1 MQQTKQSPLIT
12 ICSFIVDKRNLFF
25 LIYVIL
31 LIFSFF
37 SQNWVSVENDL
48 SAYLSEETET
58 KQTLDLMEKEYTTYG
73 SAKVMVSNL
82 SLREAF
88 RVYDTI
94 VTSPGVSEVTFLP
107 DYLNPD
113 SPGEPKEDEELTIQE
128 IREHY
133 NDSSA
138 LYNVTFRYAEDD
150 DRALQSLNT
159 LKGSLSSYD
168 LHVSTTLGDVQAE
181 AIEKEM
187 SVIILIVGVVV
198 VTVLLLTSETFGEV
212 PVLLLTFVSAALINK
227 GTNYLMGTISFVS
240 NSVAI
245 VLQLAL
251 SIDYAIIFCNHFKE
265 EREHYDTR
273 DAVIVALSHSI
284 PEITSSS
291 LTTVSGL
298 LALLFMGYGLGA
310 DLGLVLTKSI
320 VISLF
325 AVFTLMPG
333 LLVLFSNLMMK
344 TKHRNLVPK
353 IPFVGRFAY
362 ATRKFI
368 PPLFLVVV
376 AAGKIL
382 SSKCPYVYGYSTLK
396 TPLKSEAQI
405 TEDMIEDT
413 FGADN
418 IIAVNVPSQEYGKLS
433 KLAAY
438 LESLPEIK
446 EVTSLANTEAKGGYM
461 VSEPLSP
468 RQFSEMADLDY
479 DAASMIYSMYASDKD
494 EYGHI
499 IGGIAN
505 YKIPFIDIFM
515 FLHDKADEGYV
526 DLDAEDK
533 ADIDDT
539 YDKLVRAKRQLRGKT
554 YERMLVNLNL
564 PEESPETFAFLGG
577 LHEKIDPMFE
587 AEMDDDPSLKV
598 LIAGESTSEMDLGKQ
613 FETDNVVV
621 SVVSVLFVLVILLFT
636 FKSAGMPLLLI
647 AVIEGSIFINFSFPT
662 LMKENLFFISYL
674 IVSSIQ
680 MGANIDYA
688 IVIGSRYTEC
698 RKTMGRKESIIEA
711 VNFAFPTIIT
721 SGSILAI
728 AGTVIG
734 SLTSDGAIAGI
745 GQCIGRGTVLSMF
758 LVLFVLP
765 QILTLGD
772 KIISMTAFSVAR
784 PIKSREESGII
795 RVDGMIRG
803 HIDGQIL
810 GTVRAIVR
818 GDVRAS
824 IVSGDIEK
832 LAENEGQDIAAYL
845 KETENGQKTENA
857 KETENGQ
864 ETGPAGEQGDKNEKI
879 QK

>member
-25 LIYVIL
+25 LIYAIL
-31 LIFSFF
+31 IIFSLF

-58 KQTLDLMEKEYTTYG
+58 RRTMDLMEEEYTTFG

-82 SLREAF
+82 SLRDAF
-88 RVYDTI
+88 GVYDRI
-94 VTSPGVSEVTFLP
+94 AAAPGVSEVDFLP
-107 DYLNPD
+107 DYLRPD
-113 SPGEPKEDEELTIQE
+113 STEKPEDDEILTIEE
-128 IREHY
+128 IRKHY

-138 LYNVTFRYAEDD
+138 LYNVTFRYDEND
-150 DRALQSLNT
+150 DRALQSLDA
-159 LKGSLSSYD
+159 LKEDLSSYD

-181 AIEKEM
+181 AIEAEM
-187 SVIILIVGVVV
+187 STIIVIVAAVVV
-198 VTVLLLTSETFGEV
+198 LVLLLTSETFGEV
-212 PVLLLTFVSAALINK
+212 PVLLMTFVSAALINK

-265 EREHYDTR
+265 ERQNYDTR

-284 PEITSSS
+284 PEISSSS

-310 DLGLVLTKSI
+310 DLGTTLTKSI
-320 VISLF
+320 IISLL

-333 LLVLFSNLMMK
+333 LLVLFANLMMK
-344 TKHRNLVPK
+344 TKHKNLVPK

-362 ATRKFI
+362 ATRKVI

-376 AAGKIL
+376 AAGYVI
-382 SSKCPYVYGYSTLK
+382 SQKCPYVYGYSTLK
-396 TPLKSEAQI
+396 TPLKSDAQI
-405 TEDMIEDT
+405 TEDMINET
-413 FGADN
+413 FGEDN
-418 IIAVNVPSQEYGKLS
+418 LIAVNVPSQDYGKIS
-433 KLAAY
+433 RLAGY
-438 LESLPEIK
+438 LESLPEVR
-446 EVTSLANTEAKGGYM
+446 EVKSLANTEAKGGYM
-461 VSEPLSP
+461 VSEPLTP

-479 DAASMIYSMYASDKD
+479 DAASLIYSMYASDRD

-499 IGGIAN
+499 IGGIGK
-505 YKIPFIDIFM
+505 YRIPFIDIFM

-526 DLDAEDK
+526 DLDDEDR
-533 ADIDDT
+533 ADLDDT
-539 YDKLVRAKRQLRGKT
+539 YDKLVLAKRQLRGKN
-554 YERMLVNLNL
+554 YERMLVYLNL

-577 LHEKIDPMFE
+577 LHDKIDPMFE
-587 AEMDDDPSLKV
+587 HEMDENPSLRV
-598 LIAGESTSEMDLGKQ
+598 LIAGESTSEMDLGSQ
-613 FETDNVVV
+613 FETDNVIV

-636 FKSAGMPLLLI
+636 FQSVGMPLLLI
-647 AVIEGSIFINFSFPT
+647 AVIEGSIFINFSFPAV
-662 LMKENLFFISYL
+662 MKENLFFISYL

-688 IVIGSRYTEC
+688 IVIGSRYGEC
-698 RKTMGRKESIIEA
+698 RKTMGRKDSIIEA

-734 SLTSDGAIAGI
+734 FLTSDGAIAGI
-745 GQCIGRGTVLSMF
+745 GQCLGRGTLISMF

-784 PIKSREESGII
+784 PIRSRDESGII
-795 RVDGMIRG
+795 RVNGVIHG
-803 HIDGQIL
+803 HIDGQVI

-832 LAENEGQDIAAYL
+832 LAENEGQDIAGYL
-845 KETENGQKTENA
+845 E
-857 KETENGQ
+857 
-864 ETGPAGEQGDKNEKI
+864 EQGAAQKNKEKEGEANEEI
-879 QK
+879 RK

>member
-1 MQQTKQSPLIT
+1 MEQTKQSPLTT
-12 ICSFIVDKRNLFF
+12 ICAFIVDKRNLFF
-25 LIYVIL
+25 LIYAIL
-31 LIFSFF
+31 MIFSFF
-37 SQNWVSVENDL
+37 SQKWVSVENDL
-48 SAYLSEETET
+48 AAYLSEDTET
-58 KQTLDLMEKEYTTYG
+58 RRTMDMMEEEYTTFG
-73 SAKVMVSNL
+73 SAKVMVSNIT
-82 SLREAF
+82 LREAF
-88 RVYDTI
+88 GIYETI
-94 VTSPGVSEVTFLP
+94 SESPGVAEVEFLP

-113 SPGEPKEDEELTIQE
+113 SVEEPEEDELLTLDE

-138 LYNVTFRYAEDD
+138 LFNVTFRYSEDD
-150 DRALQSLNT
+150 DRALESLNT
-159 LKGSLSSYD
+159 LKESLSDRD
-168 LHVSTTLGDVQAE
+168 LHVFSTLGDPQAE

-187 SVIILIVGVVV
+187 SVIIVIVAIVVV
-198 VTVLLLTSETFGEV
+198 SILLLTSETFGEV
-212 PVLLLTFVSAALINK
+212 PVLLLTFCSAAFINK
-227 GTNYLMGTISFVS
+227 GTNFLMGTISFVS

-265 EREHYDTR
+265 ERQHYDTR

-284 PEITSSS
+284 PEISSSS

-310 DLGLVLTKSI
+310 DLGTTLTKSI
-320 VISLF
+320 IISLL

-362 ATRKFI
+362 ATRKII
-368 PPLFLVVV
+368 PPVFLVVI
-376 AAGKIL
+376 AAGYFI
-382 SSKCPYVYGYSTLK
+382 SQKCPYVYGYSTLK
-396 TPLKSEAQI
+396 TPLKSDEQI
-405 TEDMIEDT
+405 TEEMIDNT
-413 FGADN
+413 FGEEN
-418 IIAVNVPSQEYGKLS
+418 FIAINVPSQEYGKIS
-433 KLAAY
+433 RLAAY
-438 LESLPEIK
+438 LESLPEVK
-446 EVTSLANTEAKGGYM
+446 EVKSLANTEAKGGYM

-479 DAASMIYSMYASDKD
+479 DAAAMIYSMYASDRD

-499 IGGIAN
+499 IGGIAK
-505 YKIPFIDIFM
+505 YRIPFIDIFM

-526 DLDAEDK
+526 DLDD
-533 ADIDDT
+533 ADQADLDET

-554 YERMLVNLNL
+554 YERMLVYLNL
-564 PEESPETFAFLGG
+564 PEESPETFAFLGS
-577 LHEKIDPMFE
+577 LHGRIDPMFE
-587 AEMDDDPSLKV
+587 QEMDEDPSLRV
-598 LIAGESTSEMDLGKQ
+598 LIAGESTSQMDLGRQ
-613 FETDNVVV
+613 FEKDNVVV

-636 FKSAGMPLLLI
+636 FKSVGMPLLLI
-647 AVIEGSIFINFSFPT
+647 AVIEGSIFINFSFPA

-688 IVIGSRYTEC
+688 IVIGSRYSEC
-698 RKTMGRKESIIEA
+698 RRTMGRKDSIIEA
-711 VNFAFPTIIT
+711 VNFAFPTIVT
-721 SGSILAI
+721 SGFILAI

-734 SLTSDGAIAGI
+734 FLTSAGAIAGS
-745 GQCIGRGTVLSMF
+745 GQCLGRGTLISMF

-772 KIISMTAFSVAR
+772 RIISKTAFSVAR
-784 PIKSREESGII
+784 PIRSRDESGII
-795 RVDGMIRG
+795 RVNGMIHG
-803 HIDGQIL
+803 HIDGQVI

-824 IVSGDIEK
+824 IVSGDIQK
-832 LAENEGQDIAAYL
+832 LAENEGQDIGIYL
-845 KETENGQKTENA
+845 EEKE
-857 KETENGQ
+857 
-864 ETGPAGEQGDKNEKI
+864 GESHEESRN
-879 QK
+879 